1 MERNDTE
8 REIAAFALEQ
18 SAQSARLAF
27 VVVLIIGLIAAR
39 GLPLMAAGGW
49 CALALATLVAR
60 NRVLAR
66 AQARVAKPGG
76 PEQARRALDW
86 TTLLL
91 AAVLGSLPA
100 LALPL
105 LTTEVRLLLTLFF
118 CCWVAAG
125 MSSLGVAPRLY
136 AGYLG
141 IILGGLALGWLRSGD
156 MRNALTV
163 TGGLVMY
170 WLVLQ
175 VFSRNFCRRISE
187 GIAIRAQN
195 AELVRQLFVANEA
208 KTRFIMAASHDLRQ
222 PLHAISLLGGVL
234 ARANDPRDIANAREA
249 LNAALAGLN
258 GLFSSILDL
267 SRIESGTVRPEF
279 RTVAVDQLIARLDI
293 EYRELCID
301 KNRRWECHAERAQ
314 ARTDPVLLERILRNL
329 LDNALKHGGQGAVR
343 LSVAGGAEVAI
354 VVSDTGPGIPA
365 QERQHVFEEFYR
377 GTGGAG
383 TGGLGLGLSIVKRLA
398 DLLGARLEIA
408 FTDPDAGTG
417 ARISL
422 VLPGAATASAGT
434 EPLPGA
440 AAVADV
446 AGMKILAVDD
456 DPAVL
461 DATRALLAQ
470 WGCPAD
476 TARGPDEVAAAVA
489 RLGHPDVALVD
500 FRLGPGVSGLDAIAA
515 TRAAHPGMG
524 VVVVTG
530 ESDAAVLAQ
539 LEESGFPVL
548 KKPVDPEELRLT
560 LALFKSV
567 A

>member
-1 MERNDTE
+1 MEHSDTE
-8 REIAAFALEQ
+8 KELAAFALEQ
-18 SAQSARLAF
+18 AANAARLAF
-27 VVVLIIGLIAAR
+27 VVIIIIGLIAAR
-39 GLPLMAAGGW
+39 GLAPLAVAGW
-49 CALALATLVAR
+49 CALALATLVMR
-60 NRVLAR
+60 NRVLAK
-66 AQARVAKPGG
+66 ALAGIARVRGS
-76 PEQARRALDW
+76 ARAREALNW
-86 TTLLL
+86 TTLAM
-91 AAVLGSLPA
+91 AAVLASLPA
-100 LALPL
+100 LAMQALS
-105 LTTEVRLLLTLFF
+105 TELRLLLTLFF

-125 MSSLGVAPRLY
+125 MSSLGVTPRLY
-136 AGYLG
+136 AGYLC
-141 IILGGLALGWLRSGD
+141 IVLGGLAAGWLRSED
-156 MRNALTV
+156 TRNALTV

-170 WLVLQ
+170 FLVLQ
-175 VFSRNFCRRISE
+175 VFSRNFARRISE

-234 ARANDPRDIANAREA
+234 SRANDPRDIANARDA
-249 LNAALAGLN
+249 LNSALAGLN

-301 KNRRWECHAERAQ
+301 KNRRWECHSERAQ

-343 LSVAGGAEVAI
+343 LSVSGGEEVAI
-354 VVSDTGPGIPA
+354 VVSDTGPGIPL
-365 QERQHVFEEFYR
+365 QEQQHVFEEFYR
-377 GTGGAG
+377 GKGGAG

-408 FTDPDAGTG
+408 FTDPAAGTG

-422 VLPGAATASAGT
+422 LLPGEAAASAGS
-434 EPLPGA
+434 EPVPGTA
-440 AAVADV
+440 DAADV
-446 AGMKILAVDD
+446 AGMKILVVDD

-470 WGCPAD
+470 WGCAAA
-476 TARGPDEVAAAVA
+476 TARDPEEVAAAVA

-500 FRLGPGVSGLDAIAA
+500 FRLGPRVSGLDAIAA